1 MNEAFE
7 FAKLKLEG
15 SYLIKNFNFSDCRG
29 GFEKLFERDAFL
41 SRGIAFSA
49 DEVFISTSAK
59 NVIRGLHFQLNQP
72 QTKLVSV
79 LCGRV
84 LDVIVDLRPESM
96 TFGKWLSAELSGQ
109 NHHALYIPQG
119 FAHGFAALEDG
130 TIMLYQC
137 EGAYDKE
144 TDTGIRFDDPEI
156 GIEWPVAKEA
166 AVCSARDMR
175 LMSLEEY
182 RKNPMKVLGGGGRC
196 DLKYSRVPKLF
207 YAVWKSAVLMKYFIF
222 RVGEY
227 ICGGRAWCRYAG

>member
-84 LDVIVDLRPESM
+84 LDVIVDLRRDSP
-96 TFGKWLSAELSGQ
+96 TFKKWLSIELSEDNRNQ
-109 NHHALYIPQG
+109 ILIPSG
-119 FAHGFAALEDG
+119 YGHGFLTLVDG
-130 TIMLYQC
+130 CEVQYKVTGLYEPTLDRAIMWN
-137 EGAYDKE
+137 
-144 TDTGIRFDDPEI
+144 DPEI
-156 GIEWPVAKEA
+156 GIEWGIADPIVSQKDTLAPA
-166 AVCSARDMR
+166 
-175 LMSLEEY
+175 
-182 RKNPMKVLGGGGRC
+182 
-196 DLKYSRVPKLF
+196 LKDSDVNLTME
-207 YAVWKSAVLMKYFIF
+207 LN
-222 RVGEY
+222 EQ
-227 ICGGRAWCRYAG
+227 